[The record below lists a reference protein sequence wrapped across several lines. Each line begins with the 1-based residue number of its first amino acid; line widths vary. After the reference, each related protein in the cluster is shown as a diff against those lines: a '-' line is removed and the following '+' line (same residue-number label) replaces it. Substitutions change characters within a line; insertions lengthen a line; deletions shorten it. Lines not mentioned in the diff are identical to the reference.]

1 MKVELH
7 CHTSLYSACASGSPR
22 EIFQAY
28 VAHGY
33 DVVYLTEHHR
43 MWRPHELAEAQEA
56 FPQVRILPGVELN
69 LVIEPLTHLLVLG
82 SMDAEYLT
90 IPNPARVLE
99 KAREE
104 GHLTV
109 LAHPCRWEGGAH
121 ILDQGLRP
129 DAIEFRTCNQEFT
142 QAAAA
147 KSLAERLGLPVVNC
161 GDAHTIGMVG
171 KYWIETAEPIQ
182 QADDIRR
189 IVLAGKY
196 ECHTKEE
203 KRLLHRDFHSD
214 PGRLGI

>member
-22 EIFQAY
+22 ELFKAY
-28 VAHGY
+28 IAHGY
-33 DVVYLTEHHR
+33 DAVYLTEHHR
-43 MWRPHELAEAQEA
+43 MWRPHELAEAREA
-56 FPQVRILPGVELN
+56 FPQLRILPGVELN
-69 LVIEPLTHLLVLG
+69 LVMEPLTHLLVLG
-82 SMDAEYLT
+82 STDAEYLM
-90 IPNPARVLE
+90 IDNPARVLE

-109 LAHPCRWEGGAH
+109 LAHPCRWEGGSH

-129 DAIEFRTCNQEFT
+129 DAIEYRTCSQEFT
-142 QAAAA
+142 QAVAARY
-147 KSLAERLGLPVVNC
+147 LAERLKLPLVNS
-161 GDAHTIGMVG
+161 GDTHTVDMIG
-171 KYWIETAEPIQ
+171 KYWIETAEPLE

-203 KRLLHRDFHSD
+203 KRMFRPGFKSD

>member
-28 VAHGY
+28 IAHGY
-33 DVVYLTEHHR
+33 DAVYLTEHHR
-43 MWRPHELAEAQEA
+43 MWRPHELAEAREA
-56 FPQVRILPGVELN
+56 FPQLRIFPGVELN
-69 LVIEPLTHLLVLG
+69 LVMEPLTHLLVLG
-82 SMDAEYLT
+82 STDAEYLM
-90 IPNPARVLE
+90 IDNPARVLE
-99 KAREE
+99 KAREQ

-109 LAHPCRWEGGAH
+109 LAHPCRWEGGLL

-129 DAIEFRTCNQEFT
+129 DALEYRTCSQEFT

-147 KSLAERLGLPVVNC
+147 RDLADRLKLPYVNS
-161 GDAHTIGMVG
+161 GDTHAADMIG
-171 KYWIETAEPIQ
+171 KYWIETAEPLE

-196 ECHTKEE
+196 ECHSKQE
-203 KRLLHRDFHSD
+203 KRMLRPGFKSD

>member
-28 VAHGY
+28 IAHGY

-43 MWRPHELAEAQEA
+43 MWRPHELAEAQA
-56 FPQVRILPGVELN
+56 TFPQLRILPGVELN
-69 LVIEPLTHLLVLG
+69 LVMEPLTHLLVLG
-82 SMDAEYLT
+82 ATDAEYLM
-90 IPNPARVLE
+90 IDNPAKVLE
-99 KAREE
+99 KARTE

-109 LAHPCRWEGGAH
+109 LAHPCRWEGGAY

-129 DAIEFRTCNQEFT
+129 DAIEYRTCNQEFT
-142 QAAAA
+142 QAVAARD
-147 KSLAERLGLPVVNC
+147 LAERLKLPFVSAGDTHVV
-161 GDAHTIGMVG
+161 DMVG
-171 KYWIETAEPIQ
+171 RYWIETSEPIE

-196 ECHTKEE
+196 QCHSKEE
-203 KRLLHRDFHSD
+203 KRMFRPGFKSD